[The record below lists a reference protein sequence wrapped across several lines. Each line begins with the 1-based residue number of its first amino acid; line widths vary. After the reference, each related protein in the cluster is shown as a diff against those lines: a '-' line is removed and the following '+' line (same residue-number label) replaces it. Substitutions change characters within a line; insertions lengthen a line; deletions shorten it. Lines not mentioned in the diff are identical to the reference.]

1 VSDLAATS
9 SVMPL
14 VERLGERLRALG
26 WRLAC
31 AESCT
36 GGLIAA
42 ACTELPGSSDWFE
55 RGIVSYSNQAKVALL
70 DVPQGLIDAHGA
82 VSEAVARAMVEGI
95 ARSSG
100 ADLAVSVTGIA
111 GPAGSTATKPVGTV
125 WFGFSVRHRDGT
137 LEVSSEH
144 RRFDGDRARVR
155 EASVRHAL
163 QGLQQRAQATP

>member
-1 VSDLAATS
+1 MNDRAVPALVVQLAD
-9 SVMPL
+9 
-14 VERLGERLRALG
+14 RLRALG

-36 GGLIAA
+36 GGLLAA
-42 ACTELPGSSDWFE
+42 SCTDLAGSSDWFE
-55 RGIVSYSNQAKVALL
+55 RGVVSYSNRAKVDLL
-70 DVPQGLIDAHGA
+70 GVPQPLIDAHGA

-111 GPAGSTATKPVGTV
+111 GPAGGTTAKPVGTV
-125 WFGFSVRHRDGT
+125 WFGFAVRHRDGT

-144 RRFDGDRARVR
+144 QRFDGDRAQVR
-155 EASVRHAL
+155 AASVLHAL
-163 QGLQQRAQATP
+163 RALLQRSKAAP